1 MKFWIVSKATTAD
14 AIIAAVEAG
23 KCTSDW
29 QIERIARQHSDR
41 VMWCAMPMPTPE
53 KQTLPQQ
60 MPQTVDTILQELGVP
75 CSLSGYGY
83 LTDAITTV
91 AENGGKPCKI
101 TQHLYPVVAQR
112 HGTTQSRVERA
123 IRHAIETAFD
133 RSDPDTLQ
141 KYFGN
146 TVAAHK
152 GKLTNSEFIY
162 AAARHLLRPGA

>member
-1 MKFWIVSKATTAD
+1 MKTWIVGKATTAD
-14 AIIAAVEAG
+14 AIIAAIEAG

-29 QIERIARQHSDR
+29 QIERIARQHNDK

-53 KQTLPQQ
+53 KPTLPQRK
-60 MPQTVDTILQELGVP
+60 QTVDAILQELGVP

-91 AENGGKPCKI
+91 AENGAKPCNI
-101 TQHLYPVVAQR
+101 TQYLYPGVAQR

-123 IRHAIETAFD
+123 IRHAIETAFN
-133 RSDPDTLQ
+133 RSDPDTLE

-146 TVAAHK
+146 TISAHK

-162 AAARHLLRPGA
+162 AAARHLLRPAS